1 MCLHTGVRTAQE
13 NGRFSGTVLGKPAE
27 EGESPVH
34 EKAEGTA
41 GSGVARDTRNP
52 A

>member
-1 MCLHTGVRTAQE
+1 MLALRGKDRKEKRT
-13 NGRFSGTVLGKPAE
+13 FSGTVLGKPAE

-34 EKAEGTA
+34 EKRKRTA